1 MRLANPL
8 KKIIFFIDFHCIAVY
23 NETMIH
29 VYNYAKRG
37 SAFMRFD
44 VEDAKIIQRDDA
56 AAKSIEDY
64 MLDLLYNSAYMEH

>member
-1 MRLANPL
+1 
-8 KKIIFFIDFHCIAVY
+8 
-23 NETMIH
+23 MIH